1 LQQSLQTTE
10 EKLRED
16 LSVLIHEFSVMTSNN
31 ELDSFRQRAQSM
43 LSDSAT
49 GCSYKGFTKFMLG
62 LAKKQETIQFWYQYL
77 TSDCFAYI
85 ALFVGIRYRSWELR
99 MGSLK
104 QQAAIFSAFDRNTYQ
119 RLIPQHLHDVLC
131 LPAPVLAHLQKGSFS
146 VRFNPT
152 EWHGVA
158 LDECHEMKINKDAKL
173 AVVRPSK
180 ERMAFLS
187 NYLSF
192 RAASVHNLTN
202 QIFPNQSEAS
212 QSFTHRPTQQG

>member
-1 LQQSLQTTE
+1 VCSIWDRELDFIQVLNYRTLTSLLQCKNFRRTHNFLVQAFETLYRFFFSLYLKSLSESESFSLQQSLQTTE

-43 LSDSAT
+43 LSDRAT

-104 QQAAIFSAFDRNTYQ
+104 
-119 RLIPQHLHDVLC
+119 
-131 LPAPVLAHLQKGSFS
+131 
-146 VRFNPT
+146 
-152 EWHGVA
+152 
-158 LDECHEMKINKDAKL
+158 
-173 AVVRPSK
+173 
-180 ERMAFLS
+180 
-187 NYLSF
+187 
-192 RAASVHNLTN
+192 
-202 QIFPNQSEAS
+202 
-212 QSFTHRPTQQG
+212 